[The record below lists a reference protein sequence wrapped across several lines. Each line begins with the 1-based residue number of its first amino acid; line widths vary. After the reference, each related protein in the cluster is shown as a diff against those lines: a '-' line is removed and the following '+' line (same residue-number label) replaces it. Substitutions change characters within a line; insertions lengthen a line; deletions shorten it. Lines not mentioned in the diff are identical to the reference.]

1 MESDS
6 KIINSFYLQDEL
18 NPDIWYLP
26 NEKYMG
32 DPEGQKMKLRP
43 EVRQRLLKV
52 AEIFLDYIDIDI
64 YVHDIIL
71 IGSLTGYNWSEFSDF
86 DVHILYDFNDAG
98 KNAELYK
105 ELFHLK
111 KTVFNAKHDIS
122 IKGFEVEVFVQDL
135 NEKETSTGSYSV
147 LSDSWIRYPEKE
159 DFKIDKK
166 KIKEKSQQWM
176 DIIDGVLENAD
187 DEDLNDAIQ
196 LVKKYRDKLRKYRTC
211 GLKKEGEYS
220 YENLVF
226 KFLRRNG
233 YLSKLEDFKNK
244 ITDKKL
250 SLEQEKGE

>member
-98 KNAELYK
+98 KNSELYK

-147 LSDSWIRYPEKE
+147 LNDSWIRFPEKE
-159 DFKIDKK
+159 DFKVDKK
-166 KIKEKSQQWM
+166 KIKEKAQQWM
-176 DIIDGVLENAD
+176 DIIDGVLENAE
-187 DEDLNDAIQ
+187 DEDLNDDIQ

-233 YLSKLEDFKNK
+233 YISKLEDFKNK

-250 SLEQEKGE
+250 SLEQEIGE